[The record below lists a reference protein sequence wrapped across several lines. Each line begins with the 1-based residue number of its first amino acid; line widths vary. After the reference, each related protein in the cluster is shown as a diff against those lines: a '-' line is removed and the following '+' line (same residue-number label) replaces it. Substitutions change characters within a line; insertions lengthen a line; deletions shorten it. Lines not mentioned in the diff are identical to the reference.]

1 MCKIHETSQPVSCEC
16 QLCLVYL
23 IEFNIMLYYNK
34 ISSLFLI
41 VIELYSLSVIG
52 KSVTACFSCCVFDT
66 GSIETSLYQFLVIQA
81 V

>member
-1 MCKIHETSQPVSCEC
+1 MYS
-16 QLCLVYL
+16 

-41 VIELYSLSVIG
+41 VIELYGLSIIG
-52 KSVTACFSCCVFDT
+52 KSVTACF
-66 GSIETSLYQFLVIQA
+66 LVVYLIQA